1 MTTDRSRHAARVRV
15 MAGAAMAT
23 ALSLTGLWAMAA
35 VDFQNGPPPKRAA
48 PAKPVAAAPKTGA
61 QTCKPSDIEGA
72 WYRADGSALR
82 ISTLNADG
90 GREGVFTVHPRAW
103 PRGQGRYSA
112 ITQSDGCGFTAI
124 CIDARRM
131 PDDSYSITRAVCT
144 LTLDPRAGTLSQGA
158 GYSFS
163 RKPSMSAEAEARR
176 DAEAALDAQD
186 RASEALNADING
198 RNADAGARDA
208 ARKAEFERRQ
218 REYEAKK
225 KADADAFA
233 RAQAEYQ
240 RQKAAVEAQRLR
252 ELREWDARV
261 KACKDGDRTQC
272 APK

>member
-1 MTTDRSRHAARVRV
+1 
-15 MAGAAMAT
+15 MAGLAAVAM
-23 ALSLTGLWAMAA
+23 LSFSGLWAMAA
-35 VDFQNGPPPKRAA
+35 DPAQNGPPPDRAT
-48 PAKPVAAAPKTGA
+48 PARPAVTAPKPATR
-61 QTCKPSDIEGA
+61 TCQAPGIEGA

-82 ISTLNADG
+82 ISGLNADG

-103 PRGQGRYSA
+103 PRGLGRYSA
-112 ITQSDGCGFTAI
+112 ITQVDGCSFQAI

-131 PDDSYSITRAVCT
+131 PDDSFAITRKVCA

-163 RKPSMSAEAEARR
+163 RTPSTSAEADARR
-176 DAEAALDAQD
+176 DAEAELDAQD

-198 RNADAGARDA
+198 RNADAQARDA
-208 ARKAEFERRQ
+208 ARKAEFARRQ
-218 REYEAKK
+218 REYEARKR
-225 KADADAFA
+225 ADAEAYA
-233 RAQAEYQ
+233 RAQVEYE

-252 ELREWDARV
+252 DLREWEARV